1 MTYGYCRIST
11 PAQSIDRQERNIKAV
26 YPDAHIIREAYT
38 GKTMNRPEWV
48 KLMKHIQSGDVIV
61 FDSVSRMARD
71 ADEGIDSYMALM
83 EKGVDLVFLKEPAVN
98 TETYKSALKDSVPMT
113 GTAVDLILAGVNAYL
128 RELARVQIRIAFDQA
143 QKEVDDL
150 RERTRE
156 GMVTAKLNGHEAGRK
171 AGAVVE
177 TAKARAAKEV
187 ILKRSKAFGGD
198 CTVDEI
204 LKLADISRNSY
215 FKYVRELKEERGA
228 V

>member
-71 ADEGIDSYMALM
+71 ADEGIDSYMELM
-83 EKGVDLVFLKEPAVN
+83 GKGIDLVFLKEPAVN

-156 GMVTAKLNGHEAGRK
+156 GMVTAKLNGREAGRK
-171 AGAVVE
+171 TGAVIE
-177 TAKARAAKEV
+177 TAKAKAAKEI
-187 ILKRSKAFGGD
+187 ILKRSKQFGGD